1 MRAPGRR
8 HTILAISILIVMTCI
23 PLAVA
28 QEDYTPVELLLT
40 VYGDG
45 YIGVD
50 YGIDVD
56 PTKARV
62 NVALF
67 GSHYQ
72 YLLIED
78 QDGLPLDSS
87 PVPGGLNIDSL
98 GSISMLISYVTPDL
112 TGKVG
117 PIWYLTVESPVNCSI
132 ILPEEAVYAPTGV
145 ELSLSIIDGSI
156 LLEMPAGVI
165 DISYSLQS
173 TNPREE
179 ALAVINN
186 AEAAIQA
193 INTKGVITTQADDLI
208 QQAYSA
214 LDAEQYAQAEQLAGQ
229 ALMVAQGAE
238 AAALSAQGAIDVA
251 AASISAARD
260 AGRTVGLD
268 QAEYLLEQAQG
279 AYSGGNYPGAKSLA
293 EQASASAAAATK
305 EEEPEPEP
313 KGNNTIWYIL
323 AFLVVAGGAGAY
335 YFLYV
340 KKKLPTQAE
349 AQVKVDLDAIFQDNP
364 YLRLDDKEVI
374 RFVSEAGGSA
384 FAAEIRD
391 RFEVPRTSLWRMLR
405 RLEREGIIEMQNVG
419 GQSLV
424 RISPK
429 YSASRES

>member
-1 MRAPGRR
+1 
-8 HTILAISILIVMTCI
+8 MTCI

-28 QEDYTPVELLLT
+28 QEDYTPVELVLT

-45 YIGVD
+45 YVGVD

-62 NVALF
+62 NVTLF

-87 PVPGGLNIDSL
+87 PVSGGLNIDSL

-132 ILPEEAVYAPTGV
+132 VLPEEAVYAPTGE
-145 ELSLSIIDGSI
+145 ELSISIIDGSI

-173 TNPREE
+173 TDPREE
-179 ALAVINN
+179 ALAVING

-193 INTKGVITTQADDLI
+193 INTKGVVTTQADGI
-208 QQAYSA
+208 IGQAYSA
-214 LDAEQYAQAEQLAGQ
+214 LDAGQYDQAEQLAGQ
-229 ALMVAQGAE
+229 ALMAAQGAE

-251 AASISAARD
+251 TASISAARD

-268 QAEYLLEQAQG
+268 QAESLLQQAQG
-279 AYSGGNYPGAKSLA
+279 AYSSGDYTVAKSLA
-293 EQASASAAAATK
+293 EQAGTSAAAATK

-313 KGNNTIWYIL
+313 GGNMIWYIL
-323 AFLVVAGGAGAY
+323 GFLIVAGGAGAY
-335 YFLYV
+335 YFLYM
-340 KKKLPTQAE
+340 KKKPPVQAE
-349 AQVKVDLDAIFQDNP
+349 AQVNVDLDAIFKDNP

-374 RFVSEAGGSA
+374 RFVSDAGGAA

-391 RFEVPRTSLWRMLR
+391 RFDVPRTSLWRMLR
-405 RLEREGIIEMQNVG
+405 RLEREGIIEMQTVG

-424 RISPK
+424 RISSK
-429 YSASRES
+429 YSASPEP

>member
-8 HTILAISILIVMTCI
+8 HTILALSILIVMTCV

-28 QEDYTPVELLLT
+28 QEDYTPVELVLT

-45 YIGVD
+45 YVGVD

-62 NVALF
+62 NVTLF

-98 GSISMLISYVTPDL
+98 GSISMLVSYVTPDL

-132 ILPEEAVYAPTGV
+132 VLPEEAVYAPTGV
-145 ELSLSIIDGSI
+145 ELSLTIIDGSI

-165 DISYSLQS
+165 DISYSLQ
-173 TNPREE
+173 TTDPREE
-179 ALAVINN
+179 ALAVING

-193 INTKGVITTQADDLI
+193 INTKGVVTTQAEDLI

-229 ALMVAQGAE
+229 ALMAAQSAE

-268 QAEYLLEQAQG
+268 QAEYILEQAQE
-279 AYSGGNYPGAKSLA
+279 AYSSGNYPGAKSLA

-305 EEEPEPEP
+305 EEPEPEP

-323 AFLVVAGGAGAY
+323 AILLVAGGAGAY
-335 YFLYV
+335 YFLYM
-340 KKKLPTQAE
+340 KKKPPTQAE

-374 RFVSEAGGSA
+374 RFVAEAGGNA

-429 YSASRES
+429 YSASREP